1 MAESGADKWKP
12 FSSGQRVIAR
22 RPGFVWDARVTIFP
36 GLAVHVLDAYVAGEG
51 SLKAAIVGLF
61 SRASMQGKGDSARDE
76 LMRFLA
82 EAACY
87 PTALL
92 PSQGVQWRAVDEHS
106 ARATLRDG
114 EVSVELLFCFD
125 EDGLIE
131 SVRADAR
138 GRLVDGKM
146 VTLPWEGLWSDYQQR
161 NGMCVP
167 LQGEVRWLLPQGPR
181 PYWRGRIG
189 RIEYEFS

>member
-1 MAESGADKWKP
+1 M
-12 FSSGQRVIAR
+12 FSPLNS
-22 RPGFVWDARVTIFP
+22 F
-36 GLAVHVLDAYVAGEG
+36 L
-51 SLKAAIVGLF
+51 GLF